1 MKELLALL
9 ALFVLGSSS
18 RAKSSPASSSTPKSS
33 PAKSSAVKTGELV
46 KIQLATIAGL
56 LRPVVIYF
64 REGLTSANELV
75 LFLHGDNP
83 SVVREKGKAARPAT
97 LAEIIER
104 HNLGAQIAKASE
116 GRRARS
122 VWVVPFSLGECDDF
136 NATIK
141 DTARLMDFVNAIQ
154 EAIKAQGITLE
165 APRLVLAGQ
174 SRARNPLSLLV
185 AKLAPKELFL
195 FDALHNTTKALQ
207 GYANNKGARVWVV
220 YSAATQKGTAAFRA
234 ALKTEGRELFQAAP
248 ISDPIKTPA
257 PDVAAFLAGASLA
270 EAGYSF
276 TEQDLRAPLGFVA
289 SSAEHKNTARYHL
302 AAVMG

>member
-1 MKELLALL
+1 MRALLALL
-9 ALFVLGSSS
+9 ALLVLGSSS
-18 RAKSSPASSSTPKSS
+18 RAKSSAASGSSPAQASTPKSS
-33 PAKSSAVKTGELV
+33 AGELV
-46 KIQLATIAGL
+46 KIQLPTIAGL
-56 LRPVVIYF
+56 NRPVVMYF
-64 REGLTSANELV
+64 RKGLTSASELV

-83 SVVREKGKAARPAT
+83 TIEREKGKPARPAT

-104 HNLGAQIAKASE
+104 HNLDAQIAKASE

-141 DTARLMDFVNAIQ
+141 DTGRLMDFVNAIQ
-154 EAIKAQGITLE
+154 DAIKAQGIALE

-195 FDALHNTTKALQ
+195 FDALHNTTKALL

-220 YSAATQKGTAAFRA
+220 YSKTTQKGTAAFRE
-234 ALKTEGRELFQAAP
+234 ALKIEGRELFQAAP
-248 ISDPIKTPA
+248 IGDPIQGPA

-270 EAGYSF
+270 EAGYTF
-276 TEQDLRAPLGFVA
+276 TEADRARPLGFVA
-289 SSAEHKNTARYHL
+289 SAAEHKNTARLHL